1 MQVRKELVLVLQDK
15 YNQTSSGSF
24 PSFTV
29 SFENS
34 ENLLKSNK
42 IELQ

>member
-15 YNQTSSGSF
+15 YNQTSSESF